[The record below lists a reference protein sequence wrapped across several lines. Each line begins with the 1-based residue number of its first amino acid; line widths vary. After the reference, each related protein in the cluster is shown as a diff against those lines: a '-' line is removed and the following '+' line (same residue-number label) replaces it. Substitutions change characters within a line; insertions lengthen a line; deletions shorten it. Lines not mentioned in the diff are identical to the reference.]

1 MPKISV
7 ILPAYNAEKYLGES
21 IESIL
26 NQSFQDFEF
35 LIFND
40 GSTDTTKEI
49 INDYNDR
56 RIIAYHSDVNKGY
69 VHWLNEGIKQAKGK
83 YIARMDADDIS
94 LPERFQLQF
103 DYMETHPEIGLC
115 GSQIE
120 IIGSGEL
127 VKKPMTDNEIR
138 WWFFIGNPIAHPVV
152 MIRKEVLS
160 QFQLFYKNDLKPA
173 EDYEMWCR
181 MSHKTK
187 ITNLQNILLKYRYH
201 PNQESTANAGIQNTN
216 FDKGY
221 EIFLKSIEVSVNRY
235 KKDWIE
241 MMFNFSLKTNLNTL
255 LKIIHFFDELEK
267 SNKAAQF
274 FGEEK
279 IKKQK
284 VLILS
289 KYFSMIELYSPK
301 LLYFLINKTT
311 FSIIR
316 KSKIGIFSFIIK
328 SILSWKTRQ

>member
-7 ILPAYNAEKYLGES
+7 ILPAYNAEKYLGEA

-26 NQSFQDFEF
+26 NQSFKDFEF

-49 INDYNDR
+49 IDGYNDK
-56 RIIAYHSDVNKGY
+56 RIIAYHSDINKGY

-94 LPERFQLQF
+94 FTERFQLQF

-127 VKKPMTDNEIR
+127 VKKPLTDNEIR

-160 QFQLFYKNDLKPA
+160 HYQLFYKNELKPA

-181 MSHKTK
+181 MSHNTK

-201 PNQESTANAGIQNTN
+201 PNQESTANACIQNTN

-221 EIFLKSIEVSVNRY
+221 EFFLKSIEVSVNRY

-255 LKIIHFFDELEK
+255 LKIIHFFNELEK
-267 SNKAAQF
+267 SNKATQF
-274 FGEEK
+274 FGEEIIK
-279 IKKQK
+279 IQK

-289 KYFSMIELYSPK
+289 KYFSMIEQYSPK
-301 LLYFLINKTT
+301 LLYFLINKST
-311 FSIIR
+311 FSIVR
-316 KSKIGIFSFIIK
+316 NSKIGFFSFIIK

>member
-1 MPKISV
+1 MPNISV
-7 ILPAYNAEKYLGES
+7 ILPAYNAEKYLGEA

-40 GSTDTTKEI
+40 GSTDATKEI
-49 INDYNDR
+49 IKGYNDS

-94 LPERFQLQF
+94 LSERFQLQY
-103 DYMETHPEIGLC
+103 DYMETHPEIGVC

-120 IIGSGEL
+120 IIGSGDL
-127 VKKPMTDNEIR
+127 VKKPLTDNDIR

-160 QFQLFYKNDLKPA
+160 QHQLFYKNELKPA
-173 EDYEMWCR
+173 EDYDMWCR
-181 MSHKTK
+181 MAQITK
-187 ITNLQNILLKYRYH
+187 IANLQTILLKYRYH
-201 PNQESTANAGIQNTN
+201 PSQESAANAGIQNIN

-221 EIFLKSIEVSVNRY
+221 ENFLRSIKVSVNRF

-241 MMFNFSLKTNLNTL
+241 KMFNLSLVSNIDNL
-255 LKIIHFFDELEK
+255 LKINHFFDELEE
-267 SNKAAQF
+267 SNKANHF
-274 FGEEK
+274 FGLDN
-279 IKKQK
+279 IKNKK
-284 VLILS
+284 LIILS
-289 KYFSMIELYSPK
+289 RYFKMIEEYNPK
-301 LLYFLINKTT
+301 MLYFVFINDTYR
-311 FSIIR
+311 SIR
-316 KSKIGIFSFIIK
+316 RSGIGITSFIVK